1 MKFIFSLSALFALI
15 ALATA
20 QFGVYNGDFGG
31 PSGFSAGFPSAALTA
46 GARDPRQNRGPVVFP
61 QSPPDAPEESSGV
74 VVGASGFGFV
84 PPNQQNF
91 RRSFN
96 FY

>member
-1 MKFIFSLSALFALI
+1 MKFVSFNVCVICVCVS
-15 ALATA
+15 
-20 QFGVYNGDFGG
+20 QFGIYNTLNGDFGG
-31 PSGFSAGFPSAALTA
+31 FQSAGFPSAALTN